1 MRSKAEYWAK
11 PSTRPFLIT
20 VNDEVAGFITVDDEV
35 THPEANFSIGYFFVG
50 RKFRG
55 SGVGAAAVK
64 KLLGLFSGCWQ
75 IFHINQNASASAFW
89 KKVIPEATLN
99 TFSVHSESIDGYDCT
114 LYKFRQE

>member
-64 KLLGLFSGCWQ
+64 KLLGSLVVAGKFFTSTKMHQLVPSG
-75 IFHINQNASASAFW
+75 
-89 KKVIPEATLN
+89 KK
-99 TFSVHSESIDGYDCT
+99 
-114 LYKFRQE
+114 